1 MPIGIQQ
8 HASWGQSMLLRSV
21 VGCCALA
28 VSLVAQIAPVK
39 AQSLAPY
46 VGSPPSVVE
55 RMLELAN
62 LKTGETVYDLGCGD
76 GRILIVAAQK
86 HRVKAVGVELSDRL
100 ATSTTESLKK
110 LGLSDLASVIHGDLM
125 DVDLSS
131 ADVVTLYL
139 LRDSNDLVR
148 PKLEKSLHAGA
159 RIVSHDYE
167 IRGWRPTAVEHIEAS
182 KRDHKIYVYTVPA
195 SFAKK

>member
-1 MPIGIQQ
+1 
-8 HASWGQSMLLRSV
+8 MLFRSV
-21 VGCCALA
+21 ISCCVLA
-28 VSLVAQIAPVK
+28 ASLLAQMVPVK

-46 VGSPPSVVE
+46 VGSPVPVVE

-62 LKTGETVYDLGCGD
+62 LRTGETLYDLGCGD

-86 HRVKAVGVELSDRL
+86 HRVKAVGVELSERL
-100 ATSTTESLKK
+100 AKSTTESLKK

-125 DVDLSS
+125 DVNLAD

-139 LRDSNDLVR
+139 LRDSNDLLR

-167 IRGWRPTAVEHIEAS
+167 IRGWRPTAVEHLEAS
-182 KRDHKIYVYTVPA
+182 KRQHKIYVYTVPT

>member
-1 MPIGIQQ
+1 
-8 HASWGQSMLLRSV
+8 MLLRSV
-21 VGCCALA
+21 STGLA
-28 VSLVAQIAPVK
+28 MTVSLLAQISPMK

-46 VGSPPSVVE
+46 VGSPVPVVE

-62 LKTGETVYDLGCGD
+62 LRPGETVYDLGCGD

-86 HRVKAVGVELSDRL
+86 HRVKAVGVELSERL
-100 ATSTTESLKK
+100 AKSTTESLKK

-125 DVDLSS
+125 DVNLSD

-139 LRDSNDLVR
+139 LRDSNDLLR
-148 PKLEKSLHAGA
+148 PKLEKSLRAGA
-159 RIVSHDYE
+159 RIISHDYE
-167 IRGWRPTAVEHIEAS
+167 IRGWRPTAVEHVEAS

>member
-1 MPIGIQQ
+1 
-8 HASWGQSMLLRSV
+8 MLLRSFV
-21 VGCCALA
+21 SLCALTA
-28 VSLVAQIAPVK
+28 SLVAQITPVK

-46 VGSPPSVVE
+46 VGSPVPVVE

-62 LKTGETVYDLGCGD
+62 LKTGDILYDLGCGD
-76 GRILIVAAQK
+76 GRVLIVAAQK
-86 HRVKAVGVELSDRL
+86 HRVKAVGVELSERL
-100 ATSTTESLKK
+100 AKSTTESLKK

-125 DVDLSS
+125 DVNLAD

-159 RIVSHDYE
+159 RIISHDYE
-167 IRGWRPTAVEHIEAS
+167 IRGWTPTKVEHMEAA

-195 SFAKK
+195 SFGKK

>member
-1 MPIGIQQ
+1 
-8 HASWGQSMLLRSV
+8 MLFRSV
-21 VGCCALA
+21 IGYCALA
-28 VSLVAQIAPVK
+28 AGMLAQMAPVK

-46 VGSPPSVVE
+46 VGSPVPVVE

-62 LKTGETVYDLGCGD
+62 LRTGETLYDLGCGD

-86 HRVKAVGVELSDRL
+86 HRVKAVGVELSERL
-100 ATSTTESLKK
+100 AKSTTESLKK

-125 DVDLSS
+125 DVNLAD

-139 LRDSNDLVR
+139 LRDSNDLLR

-159 RIVSHDYE
+159 RIISHDYE

-182 KRDHKIYVYTVPA
+182 KRQHKIYVYTVPA
-195 SFAKK
+195 SYAKK

>member
-1 MPIGIQQ
+1 MKDMY
-8 HASWGQSMLLRSV
+8 ASWGQFMFLRSI
-21 VGCCALA
+21 ALSSLFMA
-28 VSLVAQIAPVK
+28 VTLAQVTPVK

-46 VGSPPSVVE
+46 VGSPVPVVE

-62 LKTGETVYDLGCGD
+62 LRTGETVYDLGCGD

-86 HRVKAVGVELSDRL
+86 HRVKAVGVELSERL
-100 ATSTTESLKK
+100 AKSTTDSLKK

-125 DVDLSS
+125 DVNLAD

-139 LRDSNDLVR
+139 LRDSNDLLR
-148 PKLEKSLHAGA
+148 PKLEKSLRAGA
-159 RIVSHDYE
+159 RIISHDYE
-167 IRGWRPTAVEHIEAS
+167 IRGWRPTVVERLEAS
-182 KRDHKIYVYTVPA
+182 KREHKIYVYTVPA

>member
-1 MPIGIQQ
+1 M
-8 HASWGQSMLLRSV
+8 
-21 VGCCALA
+21 
-28 VSLVAQIAPVK
+28 
-39 AQSLAPY
+39 
-46 VGSPPSVVE
+46 
-55 RMLELAN
+55 
-62 LKTGETVYDLGCGD
+62 
-76 GRILIVAAQK
+76 AAQK
-86 HRVKAVGVELSDRL
+86 HRVKAVGVELSERL
-100 ATSTTESLKK
+100 AKSTTESLKK

-125 DVDLSS
+125 DVNLAD

-139 LRDSNDLVR
+139 LRDSNDLLR

-182 KRDHKIYVYTVPA
+182 KRQHKIYVYTVPA